1 MDFSNKHPADPLFN
15 STFRGQP
22 GYFKDEMGSSTL
34 HQMIALRTKCYF
46 LQAIPSPLLET
57 AKKESF
63 DNCYIKCKGAPIPR
77 DALLKQKVGQ
87 SFINSLKND
96 CVGSIKFNTIS
107 CKNQTVMLEQN
118 TKRVISS
125 FCDKRKYAVCGNH
138 TVSHYFTSETNISC
152 PEPYECQFLQKLFN
166 IKYNN

>member
-1 MDFSNKHPADPLFN
+1 MVSFKYNQKYTFLKNDIFFLSLDIQKDLETISKWMDFSNKHPADPLFN

-63 DNCYIKCKGAPIPR
+63 DNCYI
-77 DALLKQKVGQ
+77 
-87 SFINSLKND
+87 
-96 CVGSIKFNTIS
+96 
-107 CKNQTVMLEQN
+107 
-118 TKRVISS
+118 
-125 FCDKRKYAVCGNH
+125 
-138 TVSHYFTSETNISC
+138 NI
-152 PEPYECQFLQKLFN
+152 
-166 IKYNN
+166 